1 MGDLT
6 RDKLLEEL
14 EETLTKL
21 DVLYDRKMEIVVQLR
36 EGGMAWTKLALLLD
50 MSPVRVKIHVE
61 SYQEHKIEM
70 AKLDPWLKED
80 S

>member
-1 MGDLT
+1 MDDLV

-14 EETLTKL
+14 EQTLTKL
-21 DVLYDRKMEIVVQLR
+21 DILYDRKMEIVVQLR

-50 MSPVRVKIHVE
+50 TSPSWVKTHVE
-61 SYQEHKIEM
+61 SYQEYKTEI

-80 S
+80 